1 MKDLIIIGAGPGGY
15 EVALEA
21 KKQGL
26 DVALI
31 NGGKLGGTCL
41 NYGCIPTKTYH
52 KNASLMKDLKDAEF
66 YGLKDL
72 AYSFDFTKVKSRK
85 DKVVETLKD
94 GIGFLMNKLEIE
106 VINGFAKFKDDNT
119 ILVNDK
125 EYQAKNFIIATGSK
139 DRQLAK
145 FADALSS
152 DDMLHMETLPK
163 KIVIIGGGVIGIEYA
178 AIFNQFGVDIEIVE
192 YMDRIVSTIDPEL
205 SKRLFSYLKRQKIKF
220 HLSSKALYKDDEFVY
235 IEEKG
240 KEVKIAYDKVLV
252 SIGRVANYQDLN
264 LDNCHVKYDKN
275 GIITDDNFLTS
286 NSNIYAVGDVTGKMM
301 LAHYAKYSGLRALNH
316 ILGKEDN
323 IRFDLVPNCIFSF
336 PEIAT
341 VGVSEEYYKEN
352 ELPYEIF
359 KSVYQS
365 NGKAFSANETD
376 GFVKLVVH
384 ENVIT
389 GAAIIGY
396 DASTLIHE
404 MVIVINKKMTV
415 GEFKDVI
422 HAHPTLSELFNESF

>member
-52 KNASLMKDLKDAEF
+52 KNASLMKDLKDAEI

-178 AIFNQFGVDIEIVE
+178 AIFNQFGVDIETVE

>member
-26 DVALI
+26 DVTLI